1 MIESC
6 FSFKINNKQQG
17 NNVNSFIQTIF
28 SDTRLDL
35 KTKYHG
41 NSFVFKQMIVVN
53 VLFFVIMRRHFN
65 TFLSLINALE
75 CVHSVYGRIQTF
87 RLTYFYACI
96 YVLFFQQHFKKHT
109 NQTNLQVSIL
119 KKYVQ
124 T

>member
-1 MIESC
+1 MS
-6 FSFKINNKQQG
+6 
-17 NNVNSFIQTIF
+17 
-28 SDTRLDL
+28 LL
-35 KTKYHG
+35 
-41 NSFVFKQMIVVN
+41 VVN

-96 YVLFFQQHFKKHT
+96 YVLFSQQHFKKHT

-119 KKYVQ
+119 KNMYKHKIVDEKI
-124 T
+124 